1 MMEPASEGR
10 GTTRQRLRA
19 YAVHVY
25 TASGIAFAFLAT
37 AEMMRSQAN
46 ARTVLLWLI
55 AAVLV
60 DATDGPLARRWQ
72 VKKYATAIDGR
83 TIDDILDYL
92 TFTFIPLLL
101 VWRMEWL
108 PAGSSLFIILAML
121 ASLLGFA
128 NVHAKFDDAGFFL
141 GFPSYWNI
149 YAIYA
154 GLLAQR
160 TALWVPLVLLIGLT
174 ILTLLPVRFIYPNRA
189 PLPWRKPVL
198 IGAGIWLLLI
208 LAMLP
213 NYPSVPDWLLWL
225 SLIYPL
231 CYFLLSIH
239 LDLQARR
246 MRT

>member
-1 MMEPASEGR
+1 MIEPATQEP
-10 GTTRQRLRA
+10 GTSSQRIRA

-37 AEMMRSQAN
+37 AEMMREQPN

-60 DATDGPLARRWQ
+60 DATDGPLARRWH

-83 TIDDILDYL
+83 TIDDVLDYL

-101 VWRMEWL
+101 VWRMGWL
-108 PAGSSLFIILAML
+108 PAGSSLFIILAMM

-174 ILTLLPVRFIYPNRA
+174 ILTLVPVRFIYPNRA
-189 PLPWRKPVL
+189 PHPWRQLVL
-198 IGAGIWLLLI
+198 CGAGIWLLLI

-213 NYPSVPDWLLWL
+213 SYPQVPGWLLWL
-225 SLIYPL
+225 SLVYPV
-231 CYFLLSIH
+231 CYTLLSVH

-246 MRT
+246 K